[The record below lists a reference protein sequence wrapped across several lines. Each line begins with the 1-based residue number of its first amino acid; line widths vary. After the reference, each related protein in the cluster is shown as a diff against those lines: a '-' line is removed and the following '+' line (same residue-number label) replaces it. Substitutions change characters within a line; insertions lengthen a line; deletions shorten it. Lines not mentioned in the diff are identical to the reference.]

1 MTELYG
7 RPISRAS
14 LSRRVGEMS
23 QIAGARASVLA
34 SGLARG
40 VEAVDVKTG
49 TGFEFTVLPGRAL
62 DVAWAS
68 YRGMPLG
75 YIAKTG
81 VVAPAFFVERGATGF
96 LRNFFAGL
104 MTTAGLSNT
113 GGPTEVDGA
122 EFGLHG
128 RIANIP
134 AEDVGVTQQWVG
146 DDYQIRVAGTV
157 RQATVFG
164 ESLILRREIS
174 TSLGANALTV
184 RDTVENASFRPEP
197 LLLLY
202 HCNFGYPMVSAAS
215 RLHVTPGGVAP
226 RDGNAAAG
234 IATHREFGDPQP
246 GYVEQCFYHRPD
258 AKGGSAYAALFNEEL
273 GVGAYVRY
281 RTDTL
286 PLLVEWKMLGE
297 QEYVVGLEPSTS
309 LLDGRA
315 ELLRRNEA
323 PLLAP
328 GETRSFEVEIGALEN
343 RAALEALG

>member
-7 RPISRAS
+7 RAVSRAS
-14 LSRRVGEMS
+14 LSRRVGAMS
-23 QIAGARASVLA
+23 QVAGARASVLA

-49 TGFEFTVLPGRAL
+49 TGFEFTVLPGRGL
-62 DVAWAS
+62 DIAWAS

-75 YIAKTG
+75 YIGKTG
-81 VVAPAFFVERGATGF
+81 VVAPAFFAERGATGF

-104 MTTAGLSNT
+104 LTTAGLSNT
-113 GGPTEVDGA
+113 GGPCEVDGA

-128 RIANIP
+128 RISNIP

-146 DDYQIRVAGTV
+146 DDYQIRVGGTV

-174 TSLGANALTV
+174 TRLGANALVV

-202 HCNFGYPMVSAAS
+202 HCNFGYPILGAAT
-215 RLHVTPGGVAP
+215 RLHATPGGVAP
-226 RDGNAAAG
+226 RDGAAAAG
-234 IATHREFGDPQP
+234 IAQHREFGDPQP

-258 AKGGSAYAALFNEEL
+258 AKDGRAHAALFNEEL

-281 RTDTL
+281 RVDTL

-297 QEYVVGLEPSTS
+297 QEYVVGLEPSAS

-315 ELLRRNEA
+315 ELMRRNEA
-323 PLLAP
+323 PMLAP
-328 GETRSFEVEIGALEN
+328 GETRRFEVEIGVLEN
-343 RAALEALG
+343 HAALEALG